1 MTQTRDVNVNFKFL
15 SNHFETDPRPEMFE
29 NNRLHREEREERE
42 KNGDGKSV
50 NERFKNKIEFTDFDL
65 FWLGHVPQ
73 IQTIKGLVSF
83 TGDLRFFEKELGT
96 LVIDQ
101 QGTINYKARRN
112 NFRYSCK
119 VAFVVS
125 DVKEINGRK
134 SIYLFFD
141 QPMITAI

>member
-1 MTQTRDVNVNFKFL
+1 MTQTRDVNFKFL
-15 SNHFETDPRPEMFE
+15 ANRFETDSRPETFE
-29 NNRLHREEREERE
+29 NNRIHREEREERE
-42 KNGDGKSV
+42 RNGDGKSV
-50 NERFKNKIEFTDFDL
+50 SERFKNKIEFDNFDL

-73 IQTIKGLVSF
+73 IQTIKGLISF
-83 TGDLRFFEKELGT
+83 IGDLKFFENELES
-96 LVIDQ
+96 LVLDQ
-101 QGTINYKARRN
+101 QGTISYKARRN

-125 DVKEINGRK
+125 DVKETNGRK